1 MVWSILAAICFII
14 GLMMCLYFI
23 YEKFIKKRGR
33 IDNDEVEIEGIEMSP
48 EVIESQEQLNNI

>member
-1 MVWSILAAICFII
+1 
-14 GLMMCLYFI
+14 MMCLYFI